1 MCFDVVIRM
10 STVAG
15 ALQRLIGAVER
26 RGFSIVG
33 VHAMAEDHGTTR
45 VRLRVDPGSRSV
57 SMLLRQLHKLFDV
70 QAVDLVG
77 PAPRRE
83 AVLRV

>member
-1 MCFDVVIRM
+1 MCFDVVVRM
-10 STVAG
+10 STVSG
-15 ALQRLIGAVER
+15 ALLRLIGAVER

-33 VHAMAEDHGTTR
+33 VHAMVEERGMTR

-57 SMLLRQLHKLFDV
+57 STLLRQLDKLFDV

-83 AVLRV
+83 EALRV